1 MCTLE
6 FEVHRPLY
14 DWFIDRMDEMGL
26 LVVRNGVKIR
36 PQQREFARLNLTY
49 TVMSKRKLLQ
59 LVQEN
64 LVSGWDDPRMPT
76 VCGLRRRGYT
86 PEAIRDFCERIGVS
100 KYESETDVALLEY
113 CLRDDLN
120 KRAQRRMAVLDP
132 VKVVIDNFPEGQVE
146 QVEVQNNPEDPAAG
160 TRLVPFGREVWIE
173 RDDFME
179 VPAKKFFRMTPG
191 QEVRL
196 RGACLFTCT
205 HVVKDAAGVVT
216 EIHGTY
222 DPASKGGNAADGRKI
237 KGTIHWV
244 SAAHALR
251 LEVRLYDRLFT
262 VPDPMGDEAKDFVEF
277 LNPDSL
283 KVIMACAEPSLA
295 EAAPGEKFQFE
306 RIGYFCADSRDSKPG
321 KPVFN
326 RTVTLK
332 DSWTKENKK

>member
-1 MCTLE
+1 
-6 FEVHRPLY
+6 
-14 DWFIDRMDEMGL
+14 
-26 LVVRNGVKIR
+26 
-36 PQQREFARLNLTY
+36 
-49 TVMSKRKLLQ
+49 
-59 LVQEN
+59 
-64 LVSGWDDPRMPT
+64 
-76 VCGLRRRGYT
+76 
-86 PEAIRDFCERIGVS
+86 
-100 KYESETDVALLEY
+100 
-113 CLRDDLN
+113 
-120 KRAQRRMAVLDP
+120 
-132 VKVVIDNFPEGQVE
+132 
-146 QVEVQNNPEDPAAG
+146 
-160 TRLVPFGREVWIE
+160 
-173 RDDFME
+173 ME

-244 SAAHALR
+244 SAARALR
-251 LEVRLYDRLFT
+251 VEVRLYDRLFT